1 MYILTILLFSI
12 STFLSSFLGFN
23 NVKTIYVTNSIELK
37 LALKTAKPGDEILL
51 KDGLYQGNFVIAASS
66 SGTKEKPIKLT
77 GSRYAILDANTIQTG
92 YVLYLQANFWIIK
105 GITLQNGLKGLVT
118 DEASFNII
126 DNIKVTQVGEEAIHF
141 RKFSKHNIIKN
152 SEVSY
157 TGLKTPDYG
166 EGIYIGTAYSNWSKI
181 SNGEPDKC
189 DSNQVINNKIGPF
202 VAAECIDIKEGTTG
216 GLIKGNSF
224 ESKGIVGA
232 NYADSWIDVKGN
244 YYIIENNI
252 GNNSQPSVLLDGY
265 QVNCAFNGWGN
276 YNEFKNNT
284 SNVNSKGYGFK
295 INLKSSKGLAIG
307 NIVYKNNKVNGA
319 TSGVTN
325 ISVTN

>member
-1 MYILTILLFSI
+1 MYLTSIISLIISLL
-12 STFLSSFLGFN
+12 LSVFGLFN
-23 NVKTIYVTNSIELK
+23 KVNTINVANAIELK
-37 LALKTAKPGDEILL
+37 QALKVAKPGDEIML

-66 SGTKEKPIKLT
+66 SGTREKPIKLT
-77 GSRYAILDANTIQTG
+77 GSRNAILDANTTQTG
-92 YVLYLQANFWIIK
+92 YVLYVQADFWIIK

-126 DNIKVTQVGEEAIHF
+126 DNIEVTQVGEEAIHF
-141 RKFSKHNIIKN
+141 RKFSKHNIVKN

-216 GLIKGNSF
+216 GIISGNSF

-232 NYADSWIDVKGN
+232 NYADSWIDIKGN
-244 YYIIENNI
+244 YYVIENNI

-265 QVNCAFNGWGN
+265 QVNCALNGWGN
-276 YNEFKNNT
+276 YNKFKNNT
-284 SNVNSKGYGFK
+284 SNVNSQGYGFK

-307 NIVYKNNKVNGA
+307 NIVYKSNIVNGA
-319 TSGVTN
+319 KSGVAN
-325 ISVTN
+325 ISTTN

>member
-1 MYILTILLFSI
+1 MYILTFFLFSI

-66 SGTKEKPIKLT
+66 SGTKEKPIILT
-77 GSRYAILDANTIQTG
+77 GSRNAILDANTTQTG

-284 SNVNSKGYGFK
+284 SNVNSQGYGFK